1 MTDLQAILAILST
14 VITSIMALLGVWMR
28 EILKQQRAYIE
39 ELNERIKAGEKREA
53 KLETRMAQLESENKL
68 AAFRLGKAL
77 AELAKQNPDLAK
89 ALSETGEFKA

>member
-14 VITSIMALLGVWMR
+14 VITSIMGLLGLWMR
-28 EILKQQRAYIE
+28 EVLKQQRAYIE

-53 KLETRMAQLESENKL
+53 KLETRVAQLERENNL
-68 AAFRLGKAL
+68 LGFRLGKAL
-77 AELAKQNPDLAK
+77 VELGKQNPALAK